1 MFSWLQRACISIE
14 SLAQRLHKLHLSQ
27 VSGAYYTLS
36 GDKLSRGVS
45 KKICG
50 SAGSGGS
57 VSSRVR
63 DEVAV
68 ELREAG
74 RTNPLRSLRIN
85 GDTNGHELYAKLS
98 EIDANGEYSHHR
110 GSAMRAPRG
119 CCSRHVVGQGSV
131 IFKSSGQRV

>member
-1 MFSWLQRACISIE
+1 MV
-14 SLAQRLHKLHLSQ
+14 LS
-27 VSGAYYTLS
+27 
-36 GDKLSRGVS
+36 KLSFS
-45 KKICG
+45 FSIDEKNCG

-98 EIDANGEYSHHR
+98 EIDANGEYGHHR
-110 GSAMRAPRG
+110 GSAMGALRG